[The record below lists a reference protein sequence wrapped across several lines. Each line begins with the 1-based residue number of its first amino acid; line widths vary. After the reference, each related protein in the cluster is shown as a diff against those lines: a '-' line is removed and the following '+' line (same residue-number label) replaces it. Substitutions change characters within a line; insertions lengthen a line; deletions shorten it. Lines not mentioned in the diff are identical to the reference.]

1 MNVICCVKICEQKH
15 NGTKRK
21 KKAFRANTFKILANE
36 IRIVRHT
43 ELKVHVSNDSLG
55 QIHENC
61 EISANKFT

>member
-1 MNVICCVKICEQKH
+1 MSKYVNKNITARR
-15 NGTKRK
+15 G
-21 KKAFRANTFKILANE
+21 KKAFRANTFTILANE

-55 QIHENC
+55 QIHENY